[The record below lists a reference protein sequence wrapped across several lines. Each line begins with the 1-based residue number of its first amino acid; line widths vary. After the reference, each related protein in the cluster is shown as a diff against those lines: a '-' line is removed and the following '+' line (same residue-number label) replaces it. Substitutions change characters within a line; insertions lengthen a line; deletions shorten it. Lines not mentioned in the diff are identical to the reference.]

1 MKKQIIAFFLCL
13 FVAAALF
20 AQNKQVVKGV
30 VKDAG
35 TQEPLIGVSVTLKGT
50 TQGTVTDIDGKY
62 QIELSSPQG
71 ATLHFSY
78 ISYLPAEIPVQGRS
92 EINVDLT
99 ESTKLIEEVVIV
111 GYGKQK
117 KESVIGSISSIG
129 GKDLVNIPV
138 TNITQSL
145 AGRIAGV
152 QIVQP
157 SGEVGKDEAEV
168 YVRGLG
174 TFNNASP
181 IYIVDGI
188 ERQSI
193 AQIDPNEIQSIN
205 VLKDASATAVY
216 GIKGANGVIVVT
228 TKRGTASKPSVSVS
242 IQGAITQ
249 PARIP
254 QPLNS
259 YQTAVL
265 KNVNDYN
272 KAVNDDYTALELL
285 QYRTHA
291 SPYMYPDVDWVDLVM
306 KDHSSM
312 QQYNVNVSGGT
323 ERVKYFVSGGFLTQ
337 NGFYNYDDNT
347 RFSRYNFRSNLD
359 FDVTKNLSMSFNLG
373 SRIEKRTFPG
383 TAWYGSW
390 PVYRAA
396 FAASGRKHPVYNP
409 DGSFAGGGDEYNNI
423 IAKLLNAGTFKSTR
437 SVVEMGL
444 NMRYKLDFITSGL
457 AARGQLAFD
466 NTGENT
472 ALWNKSYATYEYNLT
487 NNTYKKNGEDS
498 PLRFDWSEGWESSR
512 QQGLDQNLYMELG
525 LEYERTFGAHSVSGL
540 FLANRNNRTISTFIN
555 MANQGLVGRLAYD
568 YDKRYFA
575 EINAGYNGSEN
586 FPKGKRYGIFPA
598 FALGWMLSNEA
609 FIQETDLAKFISA
622 FKIRGSIGWVGN
634 DKLPGNVYESAYHD
648 QRFIYLQTYDNLS
661 GIQTGIGDT
670 QLQAIRQ
677 GSIANADVSWEVGR
691 KSNIGFDSDFR
702 NGLLGITMDYFYEY
716 RDNILI
722 DASGMTAITPSYVGA
737 SFKSANLG
745 VVENSGVE
753 IELSHRK
760 KIGKD
765 FSYFAKGNLSFAK
778 NKVLTRND
786 PEGMLPYQRQAGY
799 SIGVQNL
806 YQVIG
811 IFQNYDEIYNSPNQM
826 ELPGNTEVKP
836 GDLKF
841 LDFNNDGVIN
851 EADAFRQGYGTVPEI
866 QYGITLGANY
876 KGFDCNVLFQGSG
889 RSQFNKNWEI
899 MWHFSNNDNVFEK
912 HWYHWSPE
920 LSGNEQY
927 VRLYG
932 SYTNNEPQGANGS
945 TYKMGSGNYI
955 RLKSAEIGY
964 TLPQQLIRK
973 IYLSSVRFY
982 VNGNNLFLWAD
993 EPYLDPDN
1001 RDERGGMMPQTRA
1014 INFGVNI
1021 NF

>member
-1 MKKQIIAFFLCL
+1 MKQIITLLLCL
-13 FVAAALF
+13 LAAAPLF
-20 AQNKQVVKGV
+20 AQNKQTVKGI
-30 VKDAG
+30 VKDAN
-35 TQEPLIGVSVTLKGT
+35 TQEPLIGVSVALKGT
-50 TQGTVTDIDGKY
+50 TQGTVTNIDGKY
-62 QIELSSPQG
+62 QIEWTSPRE
-71 ATLHFSY
+71 ATLQFSY
-78 ISYLPAEIPVQGRS
+78 IGYLTAEIPVEGRS
-92 EINVDLT
+92 EIDVNLA
-99 ESTKLIEEVVIV
+99 ESAKLIDEVVV
-111 GYGKQK
+111 VAYGKQK
-117 KESVIGSISSIG
+117 KESVIGSISSLG
-129 GKDLVNIPV
+129 GKELVNIPV

-216 GIKGANGVIVVT
+216 GIRGANGVIIVT
-228 TKRGTASKPSVSVS
+228 TKRGTTSKPSVSLS

-249 PARIP
+249 PTRIP
-254 QPLNS
+254 QPLNAWQS
-259 YQTAVL
+259 VAL
-265 KNVNDYN
+265 ENVHAYN
-272 KAVNDDYTALELL
+272 KATNDAYTALELL
-285 QYRTHA
+285 QYKTHA
-291 SPYMYPDVDWVDLVM
+291 SPYMYPDVDWVDLIM
-306 KDHSSM
+306 KDHSDM

-359 FDVTKNLSMSFNLG
+359 FDITKHLSMSFNLG

-409 DGSFAGGGDEYNNI
+409 DGSFAGTGDEYNNNV
-423 IAKLLNAGTFKSTR
+423 ANLLNAGTFKSTK

-444 NMRYKLDFITSGL
+444 NIRHKLDFITPGL
-457 AARGQLAFD
+457 AARGQIAFD

-487 NNTYKKNGEDS
+487 NNTYKQNGEDS
-498 PLRFDWSEGWESSR
+498 PLKFDWAEGWESSR
-512 QQGLDQNLYMELG
+512 QQALDQNLYTELG
-525 LEYERTFGAHSVSGL
+525 LEYERTFGLHSVAGL
-540 FLANRNNRTISTFIN
+540 FLANRSNRTISVFIN
-555 MANQGLVGRLAYD
+555 QASQGLVGRLAYD

-575 EINAGYNGSEN
+575 EVNVGYNGSEN
-586 FPKGKRYGIFPA
+586 FPKGSRYGIFPA

-609 FIQETDLAKFISA
+609 FISETELAKLISA

-634 DKLPGNVYESAYHD
+634 DKLSGNVYETSYHD
-648 QRFIYLQTYDNLS
+648 QRFIYLQTYDNIS
-661 GIQTGIGDT
+661 GIQTGTGDT

-691 KSNIGFDSDFR
+691 KSNIGFDADFR

-716 RDNILI
+716 RDKILI
-722 DASGMTAITPSYVGA
+722 SSSDMTTITPSYVGA

-745 VVENSGVE
+745 IVENRGFE
-753 IELSHRK
+753 IEVSHRK

-778 NKVLTRND
+778 NKVLSRND
-786 PEGMLPYQRQAGY
+786 PEGLLPYQRQAGY

-811 IFQNYDEIYNSPNQM
+811 IFQSYEEIDNSPSQM
-826 ELPGNTEVKP
+826 GLPGNTEVKP

-841 LDFNNDGVIN
+841 LDFNNDGVID
-851 EADAFRQGYGTVPEI
+851 EADAFRQGFGTVPEI
-866 QYGITLGANY
+866 QYGINLGANY

-912 HWYHWSPE
+912 HWYYWSPE

-964 TLPQQLIRK
+964 TLPQALTRK

-982 VNGNNLFLWAD
+982 VNGNNLFLWAK
-993 EPYLDPDN
+993 EPYIDPDN
-1001 RDERGGMMPQTRA
+1001 RDERGGLMPQTRA

>member
-1 MKKQIIAFFLCL
+1 MKKQIITWFLCL
-13 FVAAALF
+13 FAIAPLF
-20 AQNKQVVKGV
+20 AQNKHIVKGV

-35 TQEPLIGVSVTLKGT
+35 TQEPLIGVSVILKGS
-50 TQGTVTDIDGKY
+50 TQGTVTDTDGQY
-62 QIELSSPQG
+62 RIELASPRE
-71 ATLHFSY
+71 ATLQFSY
-78 ISYLPAEIPVQGRS
+78 IGYSNREIPVEGRS
-92 EINVDLT
+92 EIDVNLS
-99 ESTKLIEEVVIV
+99 ENAQLIDEVVVV
-111 GYGKQK
+111 GYGIQK
-117 KESVIGSISSIG
+117 KESVVGSISSIG
-129 GKDLVNIPV
+129 GKELVNIPV
-138 TNITQSL
+138 SNITQSL

-157 SGEVGKDEAEV
+157 SGEVGKDEAEI

-188 ERQSI
+188 ERRNI

-216 GIKGANGVIVVT
+216 GIRGANGVIIVT
-228 TKRGTASKPSVSVS
+228 TKRGTTNKPSVSVS

-249 PARIP
+249 PTRIP
-254 QPLNS
+254 KPLNA
-259 YQTAVL
+259 YQSAAL
-265 KNVNDYN
+265 KNVHAYNQATNDAYP
-272 KAVNDDYTALELL
+272 ALALL

-306 KDHSSM
+306 KDHSTM
-312 QQYNVNVSGGT
+312 QQYNVNVNGGT
-323 ERVKYFVSGGFLTQ
+323 EKVKYFISGGFLTQ
-337 NGFYNYDDNT
+337 DGFYNYDDNT

-359 FDVTKNLSMSFNLG
+359 FNLTKRLSISFNLG

-396 FAASGRKHPVYNP
+396 FAASGRKYPVYNP
-409 DGSFAGGGDEYNNI
+409 DGSFASDGDEYNNNV
-423 IAKLLNAGTFKSTR
+423 AQLLNAGTYKSTK

-444 NMRYKLDFITSGL
+444 NIRHQLDFITPGL

-466 NTGENT
+466 NTGENA

-487 NNTYKKNGEDS
+487 KDTYKQHGEDS
-498 PLRFDWSEGWESSR
+498 PLKFDWSDGWENSR
-512 QQGLDQNLYMELG
+512 QQGLDQNIYLELG
-525 LEYERTFGAHSVSGL
+525 LEYERTFGQHSVTGL
-540 FLANRNNRTISTFIN
+540 FLTNRSDRTISVFIN
-555 MANQGLVGRLAYD
+555 QASQGLVGRLTYD

-575 EINAGYNGSEN
+575 EMNIGYNGSEN
-586 FPKGKRYGIFPA
+586 FPKESRYGIFPA

-609 FIQETDLAKFISA
+609 FIRDTGLATLITA
-622 FKIRGSIGWVGN
+622 FKIRGSVGWVGN
-634 DKLPGNVYESAYHD
+634 DKLTGNIYESAYHD
-648 QRFIYLQTYDNLS
+648 QRFIYLQNYDNLS

-677 GSIANADVSWEVGR
+677 GSIANANVSWEVAR
-691 KSNIGFDSDFR
+691 KSNIGFDAEFR
-702 NGLLGITMDYFYEY
+702 NGLLGVTMDYFYEY

-722 DASGMTAITPSYVGA
+722 DASGMESITPAYVGA
-737 SFKSANLG
+737 SFKAANLG
-745 VVENSGVE
+745 IVENSGFE

-760 KIGKD
+760 KIGAD

-778 NKVLTRND
+778 NKILRRND
-786 PEGMLPYQRQAGY
+786 PEGLLPYQRQAGY
-799 SIGVQNL
+799 PIGVQNL
-806 YQVIG
+806 YQAIG
-811 IFQNYDEIYNSPNQM
+811 IFQSYEEIYNSPSQL

-841 LDFNNDGVIN
+841 LDFNNDGVID

-866 QYGITLGANY
+866 QYGINLGANY
-876 KGFDCNVLFQGSG
+876 KGFDFNVLFQGSG

-912 HWYHWSPE
+912 HWYYWSPE

-927 VRLYG
+927 VRMYG

-945 TYKMGSGNYI
+945 TYKMGSGNYL

-964 TLPQQLIRK
+964 TLPQALTRK
-973 IYLSSVRFY
+973 VYLSTVRFY
-982 VNGNNLFLWAD
+982 ANGSNLFLWAK
-993 EPYLDPDN
+993 EPYIDPDN
-1001 RDERGGMMPQTRA
+1001 RDERGGLMPQTRA